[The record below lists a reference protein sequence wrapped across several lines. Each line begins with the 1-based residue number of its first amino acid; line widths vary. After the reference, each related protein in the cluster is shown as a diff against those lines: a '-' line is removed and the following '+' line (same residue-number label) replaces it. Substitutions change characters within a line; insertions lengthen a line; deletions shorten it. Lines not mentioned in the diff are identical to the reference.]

1 MLIKMTEA
9 SVAAR
14 VDSDIYDL
22 VILTITLSIMMSS
35 KYLND
40 NSASTN

>member
-1 MLIKMTEA
+1 MLIIMTEA
-9 SVAAR
+9 SAA
-14 VDSDIYDL
+14 VQIDSDIYDL
-22 VILTITLSIMMSS
+22 VVLTVSLSITKSS

>member
-1 MLIKMTEA
+1 MLIIMTEA
-9 SVAAR
+9 YAAAQIN
-14 VDSDIYDL
+14 SDTYDL
-22 VILTITLSIMMSS
+22 VILTVTLSIKMSS

>member
-1 MLIKMTEA
+1 MLIIMTEA
-9 SVAAR
+9 SAAAQIN
-14 VDSDIYDL
+14 SDIYDL
-22 VILTITLSIMMSS
+22 VILTVTLSITMSS

>member
-9 SVAAR
+9 AAVAR
-14 VDSDIYDL
+14 VDIDIYDL
-22 VILTITLSIMMSS
+22 VILVILSITMSS

>member
-1 MLIKMTEA
+1 MTEA
-9 SVAAR
+9 SAAAH

-22 VILTITLSIMMSS
+22 VILTVTLSITMS

-40 NSASTN
+40 DSASTN